1 MKKNFKNKVLTASIV
16 AHNFVLKSA
25 SASSNTAAIKPI
37 YDWLLDWCIVAGVG
51 IIIWGSLTIA
61 LAYKSDDSHAMEKGI
76 KTAIAGV
83 MATSIKVVVA
93 PFLS

>member
-1 MKKNFKNKVLTASIV
+1 MKKKLKNKVLTASII
-16 AHNFVLKSA
+16 AHNFVLKAVSA
-25 SASSNTAAIKPI
+25 DSNTAAIKPI
-37 YDWLLDWCIVAGVG
+37 FDWLLDWCMVAGVG
-51 IIIWGSLTIA
+51 IIIWGILTIA

-83 MATSIKVVVA
+83 MATSIKVVVT